1 MTKDEVFKLL
11 EDNRNPRGEENWY
24 KMNKTNLSSY
34 GIGLTILRKLAK
46 KVGRDE
52 KLAAEL
58 WESDSYDAKI
68 ISLLIDNPKT
78 MTREQAER
86 QVEELEGGY
95 LAHVFSSCDATLGKT
110 DFVQELI
117 EDWTHNKDHNRKR
130 CGYGLLYELSKSKKK
145 SAPDDEFFLRFL
157 RFIEEEYS
165 QAGKQVLLSM
175 GLAVQGIGLRNIHLY
190 KHALKLAKEI
200 GPIDFNEEGQKC
212 DPYDIVKNL
221 TSDYVVKKFNLKI

>member
-11 EDNRNPRGEENWY
+11 DENRNSRGEENWN
-24 KMNKTNLSSY
+24 KLNKTHLSSY
-34 GIGLTILRKLAK
+34 GIGLTVLRKLAK

-58 WESDSYDAKI
+58 WDSDNYDAKI

-78 MTREQAER
+78 MTREQAEK

-110 DFVQELI
+110 SFVQELI
-117 EDWTHNKDHNRKR
+117 EDWTHSDDQYRKR

-145 SAPDDEFFLRFL
+145 SAPDNNYFLDYL
-157 RFIEEEYS
+157 KYIETCYPQVE
-165 QAGKQVLLSM
+165 KQVLLSM
-175 GLAVQGIGLRNIHLY
+175 GGAVQGIGVRNIELHGP
-190 KHALKLAKEI
+190 ALELAKKI

-212 DPYDIVKNL
+212 DPFDIVKNL
-221 TSDYVVKKFNLKI
+221 TSDYVVKKFNL